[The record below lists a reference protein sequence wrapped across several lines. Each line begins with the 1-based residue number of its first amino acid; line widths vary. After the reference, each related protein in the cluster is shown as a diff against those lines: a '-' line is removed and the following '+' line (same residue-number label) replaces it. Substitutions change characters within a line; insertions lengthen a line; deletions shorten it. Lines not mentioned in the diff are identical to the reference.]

1 MSLSVPLPIVAIIGR
16 PNVGKSTLFNR
27 LVKTHQAIVD
37 DTPGITRDRLYREC
51 SWNGVDFM
59 LVDTGGLLVGADDI
73 LEAKV
78 TAQARVAIDQ
88 ADLIVFLIDS
98 QVGALEEDLKI
109 ARDLK
114 RVSKK
119 VIIAPNKVD
128 SMEQEAPAT
137 EFYSLGFKSLIPVSA
152 ANGLN
157 TGDLLD
163 EITANLPKGGQEEED
178 VDIRVAIVGRPNVGK
193 SSLVNTMTG
202 KNVTIVAD
210 LPGTTRDA
218 IDTKCEANGKRYLLI
233 DTAGLKKKTSYK
245 DQLEFYTALRTLRA
259 LGRCDIAVL
268 LIDSLDGLVGNDL
281 KIANEAMDLH
291 KGLIFVYN
299 KWDIAEKDP
308 KSVDKISKALAEKVP
323 EYSHVPILFISAL
336 TGLRVNRVWEKID
349 EVSLERKK
357 RVETSELNK
366 FITAV
371 VAKQPPAARRGKF
384 IKIYYATQAEGDPPT
399 FIFFSNH
406 PELLDTSYKRYIEN
420 NMRATFGFDGV
431 PLKMVFK
438 RRK

>member
-1 MSLSVPLPIVAIIGR
+1 MPLPIVAIIGR

-37 DTPGITRDRLYREC
+37 DTPGITRDRLYRQC
-51 SWNGVDFM
+51 SWNGVEFM
-59 LVDTGGLLVGADDI
+59 LVDTGGLLVGADDV

-78 TAQARVAIDQ
+78 SEQARVAIDQ

-128 SMEQEAPAT
+128 AMEQEAPAT
-137 EFYSLGFKSLIPVSA
+137 EFYSLGFESLIPVSA

-163 EITANLPKGGQEEED
+163 EITANLPKGGEEEED
-178 VDIRVAIVGRPNVGK
+178 ADIRVAIVGRPNVGK
-193 SSLVNTMTG
+193 SSLINAMTG

-218 IDTKCEANGKRYLLI
+218 IDTRCEIDGVRYLMI

-245 DQLEFYTALRTLRA
+245 DQLEFYTSLRTLRA
-259 LGRCDIAVL
+259 IGRCDIAVL
-268 LIDSLDGLVGNDL
+268 LIDSLDGMVGNDL
-281 KIANEAMDLH
+281 KIANETSDLL
-291 KGLIFVYN
+291 KGLIFAFN
-299 KWDIAEKDP
+299 KWDIAEKDA
-308 KSVDKISKALAEKVP
+308 KTVDKIIKAVAEKVP
-323 EYSHVPILFISAL
+323 EFSHVPVLFISAL
-336 TGLRVNRVWEKID
+336 TGLRVNKVWEAIN
-349 EVSLERKK
+349 EVTHERKK
-357 RVETSELNK
+357 RVDTSELNK
-366 FITAV
+366 LITGLV
-371 VAKQPPAARRGKF
+371 ERKPPPARRGKF
-384 IKIYYATQAEGDPPT
+384 IKIYYVTQAEGDPPT

-406 PELLDTSYKRYIEN
+406 PELLDTSYKRYLEN
-420 NMRATFGFDGV
+420 NMRAAYGFNGV
-431 PLKMVFK
+431 PLKMIFK

>member
-1 MSLSVPLPIVAIIGR
+1 MPLPIVAIIGR